1 MLNIAQELGL
11 SETAFITQTDSNRFS
26 IRYFSPK
33 MEIPLCGHATLAS
46 ACIVFHTFDINA
58 VEFVNN
64 NGVQLECRRS
74 GDRISMTF
82 PKYLTS
88 DATVSDEM
96 LSALGL
102 QRVEDVRFNDETNI
116 LILRISSTEVLAQ
129 LDPDYAALVK
139 THDTINGVLVTAPD
153 TEGEYDYHLRYFWPW
168 SGTNDFEQR
177 FQYFADIAYWAQREV
192 EARIEDVLRA
202 RITDRHRGVQGMG
215 FGVDSA
221 GVVGVDRVDQSH
233 QSHASHDSG
242 FSSEHAIASAS
253 GTWPPIWVPAPAL
266 VPAAIWVPASV
277 WRIRVA
283 GRDRR

>member
-168 SGTNDFEQR
+168 SGTNEDPVTGAIQTFLAPYWSNILDKTEMTS
-177 FQYFADIAYWAQREV
+177 FQ
-192 EARIEDVLRA
+192 
-202 RITDRHRGVQGMG
+202 
-215 FGVDSA
+215 
-221 GVVGVDRVDQSH
+221 
-233 QSHASHDSG
+233 
-242 FSSEHAIASAS
+242 ASARTGSMHVSLS
-253 GTWPPIWVPAPAL
+253 GDTVTILGDAVI
-266 VPAAIWVPASV
+266 VFE
-277 WRIRVA
+277 
-283 GRDRR
+283 GRLQIN